1 LKGNRLVITDK
12 SNLKADN
19 CGNLGAVF
27 SLQAC
32 SACAGDYEDPDRT
45 AGEDFEELLEE
56 HEEVVMERQVVDQAP
71 MGGSIFQR
79 KEEHRS

>member
-1 LKGNRLVITDK
+1 MEI
-12 SNLKADN
+12 
-19 CGNLGAVF
+19 CGNPEAVF

-45 AGEDFEELLEE
+45 AGEEFEELLEE
-56 HEEVVMERQVVDQAP
+56 HEEIVMERQVVEHAP
-71 MGGSIFQR
+71 TGGSIFHK